1 MTSDGEDS
9 KVHLRH
15 RSGPLEGRGEVTQCK
30 TKVQDQ
36 RQACVRNMEMKLGQD
51 VGYIRLPLNEH
62 ANHECCCVVELK
74 RNELS
79 LLDDANHARNTDA
92 ADVAGG
98 VRRGDWADGLTACE
112 PARKGR

>member
-1 MTSDGEDS
+1 M
-9 KVHLRH
+9 
-15 RSGPLEGRGEVTQCK
+15 
-30 TKVQDQ
+30 
-36 RQACVRNMEMKLGQD
+36 
-51 VGYIRLPLNEH
+51 NEH

-112 PARKGR
+112 PARRGRQLRSFVRLEIPALQYLTKARGTQASRS